1 MGRFGWRALLRNRTA
16 LTGTV
21 ITSFVLLAIV
31 IGAELMP
38 YSATDMDFI
47 NILAPPSLEHPFGT
61 DSFGRDVLTRA
72 LFGGRISFLVSGAG
86 IALGGTI
93 GVTTGL
99 LAAWYGGASDTVLMR
114 IVDLL
119 FAFPSFVLALFL
131 MVVLGFGVPNV
142 MIAIALVYFPLFA
155 RLTRNTALLVKEEPY
170 VQAARLMGQPTRRIL
185 FLEILP
191 NIGAPILVQASVGVA
206 FGVEIEVGVSFLGLG
221 VQPPTPSLGVI
232 MADGREY
239 FQRSPW
245 VLTLSGLFISIAL
258 LGLNLLGD
266 GIRDLTRSAPAL
278 TPGPP
283 LVEIRDLRVSFRV
296 SDGEVEAVRGIDL
309 DIRGGEVLGV
319 IGESGS
325 GKTVSMTALLRLLPD
340 NVRVTAEALTFAG
353 EPVLVPSPTEFR
365 AWRGRR
371 LAMIFQKPAGAFNP
385 AKTIGWHLARIAERR
400 VEIGRAEKSDPGEA
414 IRWLGE
420 VGIPKPE

>member
-16 LTGTV
+16 LTGTI
-21 ITSFVLLAIV
+21 ITGVVLVAVV

-61 DSFGRDVLTRA
+61 DSFGRDVLTRV
-72 LFGGRISFLVSGAG
+72 LHGGRISFLVSGAG
-86 IALGGTI
+86 IALGGAV

-99 LAAWYGGASDTVLMR
+99 VSAWYGRITDTLLMR

-131 MVVLGFGVPNV
+131 MVVLGFGVPNLA
-142 MIAIALVYFPLFA
+142 IAIALVYFPLFA
-155 RLTRNTALLVKEEPY
+155 RLARNTALLVKEEPY
-170 VQAARLMGQPTRRIL
+170 VQAARLMGQPTPRIL

-191 NIGAPILVQASVGVA
+191 NIGAPILVQATVGLA
-206 FGVEIEVGVSFLGLG
+206 FGVVIEAGLSFLGLG

-239 FQRSPW
+239 FQRGPW

-266 GIRDLTRSAPAL
+266 GIRDLADPR
-278 TPGPP
+278 
-283 LVEIRDLRVSFRV
+283 LR
-296 SDGEVEAVRGIDL
+296 E
-309 DIRGGEVLGV
+309 
-319 IGESGS
+319 
-325 GKTVSMTALLRLLPD
+325 RL
-340 NVRVTAEALTFAG
+340 
-353 EPVLVPSPTEFR
+353 SP
-365 AWRGRR
+365 
-371 LAMIFQKPAGAFNP
+371 
-385 AKTIGWHLARIAERR
+385 
-400 VEIGRAEKSDPGEA
+400 
-414 IRWLGE
+414 
-420 VGIPKPE
+420 